1 MKKNKKRP
9 DAAGAFSAT
18 RSTRPG
24 DLNNPEPA
32 TVAIK
37 VTNPSDAREALENND
52 LTAVGCYLRDDV
64 APLLRLIA
72 DSRHRPKQEVRMPP
86 GYDLD
91 DEFEYDTEDMRWA
104 IENGQSEL
112 VDGFIRQVA
121 PLQVGLGDMIDTNGR
136 SEHYLKPSRR
146 RRGKPRTKEQ
156 EEFEGRVRQD
166 LRFALI
172 RAGGKLEAAVAE
184 VSLKHRISRATVF
197 RIWTLCGSPKHRRA
211 YRPVTKA

>member
-1 MKKNKKRP
+1 MGKNRSRRVSAEGARAKNSEP
-9 DAAGAFSAT
+9 DTVT
-18 RSTRPG
+18 RRIS
-24 DLNNPEPA
+24 
-32 TVAIK
+32 
-37 VTNPSDAREALENND
+37 NPSDARSALRNND
-52 LTAVGCYLRDDV
+52 LAGLGRYLRDDI

-72 DSRHRPKQEVRMPP
+72 DRCHRPKQEVTTPP

-91 DEFEYDTEDMRWA
+91 DEFEYDTEDVRWA

-121 PLQVGLGDMIDTNGR
+121 PLLGGLGDMIDPNGR
-136 SEHYLKPSRR
+136 SEHQLKPGRR

-156 EEFEGRVRQD
+156 KEFEERVRQD

-184 VSLKHRISRATVF
+184 VRLKHRINRTTVF
-197 RIWTLCGSPKHRRA
+197 RIWTLGGLPKHQRPDRRL
-211 YRPVTKA
+211 RKT